1 MDRLVIDDLELNGKR
16 VLTRVDFNVP
26 IKDGKVVDDTRIQAA
41 VPTIKKIV
49 SDGGRLIL
57 MSHLG
62 RPKGE
67 VDKQLSLKPVAA
79 RLGEL
84 IDKKVKMAGDCVGPG
99 VQKMVE
105 GLANGDILLLENT
118 RFHKEETANDPEFA
132 KQLAESGEV
141 FVNDAFGAVHRAHAS
156 TVGITKHLKESAA
169 GYLLQSEVEN
179 LTRLLEDPEKPF
191 VVILGGA
198 KVSDK
203 LKVIRNLVTKVSA
216 LCVGGGMAY
225 TFLKAK
231 GVAVGD
237 SLLDDERVAM
247 ANNVMV
253 VANNPHPYKRFAFL
267 LPLDHVVAKSTD
279 ESDYNIDETVN
290 IPAGWKGV
298 DIGPK
303 TIAEFKAHIN
313 EAKSV
318 FWNGPMGIFENDN
331 FAKGTIEIARTV
343 ADATARGAFTVVGGG
358 DSIAAIENAGMKDK
372 ISHVSTGGGA
382 SLEFMAGI
390 DLPGIMALSKAKKKP
405 VAKPVP
411 EEAAAE

>member
-1 MDRLVIDDLELNGKR
+1 MDRLLIDDLELGRKR

-26 IKDGKVVDDTRIQAA
+26 IKDSKVMDDTRIQAA
-41 VPTIKKIV
+41 LPTVKKII

-67 VDKQLSLKPVAA
+67 VNKELSLKPVAA

-84 IDKKVKMAGDCVGPG
+84 LDKKIKMADDCVGPK
-99 VQKMVE
+99 VQKLVE
-105 GLANGDILLLENT
+105 GLADGDILLLENT
-118 RFHKEETANDPEFA
+118 RFHKEETSNDAEFA
-132 KQLAESGEV
+132 KQLAGAGEV

-156 TVGITKHLKESAA
+156 TVGVTKHLKESAA

-179 LTRLLEDPEKPF
+179 LSKLLDEPEKPF

-203 LKVIRNLVTKVSA
+203 LKVIHNLVTKVSA
-216 LCVGGGMAY
+216 LCIGGGMAY
-225 TFLKAK
+225 TFLRAK
-231 GVAVGD
+231 GIAVGD

-247 ANNVMV
+247 ANNAMV

-267 LPLDHVVAKSTD
+267 LPLDHVIANSSND
-279 ESDYNIDETVN
+279 GDFRIDEGVS
-290 IPAGWKGV
+290 IPTGWKGV
-298 DIGPK
+298 DIGRK
-303 TIAEFKAHIN
+303 TTAEFMAHIA

-331 FAKGTIEIARTV
+331 FAKGTIEIARAV

-358 DSIAAIENAGMKDK
+358 DSIAAIENAGMKEK

-382 SLEFMAGI
+382 SLEFMAGM

-405 VAKPVP
+405 APKPTAD
-411 EEAAAE
+411 AATAE